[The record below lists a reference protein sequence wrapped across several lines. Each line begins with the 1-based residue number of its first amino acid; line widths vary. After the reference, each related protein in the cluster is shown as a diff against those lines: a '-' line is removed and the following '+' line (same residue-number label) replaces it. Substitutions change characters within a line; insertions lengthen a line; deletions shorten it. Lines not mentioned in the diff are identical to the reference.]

1 MAANTMGITRFC
13 KVYLELKSSLRPT
26 RSLKTKFSMFSKSIT
41 ELILIMFLM
50 GGSLYIAYSYLG
62 VEKLFNSYSD
72 PGMLLELR

>member
-41 ELILIMFLM
+41 ELILIMFLLDNLENACLNLKKKNM
-50 GGSLYIAYSYLG
+50 DRSKNGI
-62 VEKLFNSYSD
+62 EKS
-72 PGMLLELR
+72 P